1 MFDFFRRHTRVLQF
15 LLLLL
20 IVPSFVVFGIQGYD
34 KFNEGKDEVAKVDGQ
49 AITRAEWE
57 QAHRNQVERL
67 RAQMPNVDVK
77 LLDTPEVR
85 QRVLDDLIRQRVLF
99 AAARDLHL
107 TPTDERIKRLFETDP
122 QFANLRNPDG
132 TVRKELLAAQGMT
145 SQIFAARLG
154 QDMALNQVLLGVAAT
169 ATVPDAVARTAVDAF
184 YQRRDVRVQT
194 FAAKDYLSKVQASD
208 ADVQAYYD
216 DPKNAAR
223 LQAPE
228 SVSFE
233 YVVLDLPTVARGIS
247 VPEDDLR
254 KYYTEN
260 AARYEQ
266 PQERRARH
274 ILIKAESGASAEVK
288 AKAKARAE
296 ALLAEVRKNPAAF
309 AELAKAHSEDPGSAR
324 QGGDLDWFGRG
335 AMVKAFE
342 DAAFALKKGEI
353 SGVVES
359 DFGFHILQ
367 LDDLRGG
374 DKRSFESVRK
384 EIEDEVRKSLAQK
397 RYAEAAEQFS
407 NLVEQED
414 TLQPVAD
421 KLKLTVQRVER
432 YTRGFQA
439 ESGSVLANP
448 KVAEAA
454 FLAENLRSKR
464 NALAVEIGAS
474 QLLSLRVT
482 EHQPARKQAFAD
494 VREQVRTAVLQ
505 SRAAQAARD
514 EGSARLAQWK
524 AQPTA
529 AAALPAAV
537 TLSRVKTQNLP
548 RAVVDAVLKAKA
560 EPLPAWIGV
569 DLGDQGYAVAV
580 IEKVQAADLAEAGSL
595 DQARA
600 QVSQMWAQ
608 AEGEAYYAALRK
620 RYKAVV
626 LDGAKAAVAD
636 EAASAATGAASG
648 PAK

>member
-15 LLLLL
+15 ILLLL

-34 KFNEGKDEVAKVDGQ
+34 QFSEGKDEVAKVDGQ
-49 AITRAEWE
+49 AITRAEWD

-67 RAQMPNVDVK
+67 RTQMPNVDVK

-107 TPTDERIKRLFETDP
+107 TPTDDRLKRLFETDP

-132 TVRKELLAAQGMT
+132 TVRKELLAAQGMN

-154 QDMALNQVLLGVAAT
+154 QDMALSQVLSGVGGT
-169 ATVPDAVARTAVDAF
+169 AVVPAAVARTAVDAF

-194 FAAKDYLSKVQASD
+194 FAAKDYLAKADASD
-208 ADVQAYYD
+208 AELQAYYD
-216 DPKNAAR
+216 DPRHAAR

-233 YVVLDLPTVARGIS
+233 YLVLDLATVARSLS
-247 VPEDDLR
+247 VAEDDLR
-254 KYYTEN
+254 KYYSEN
-260 AARYEQ
+260 ASRYEQ

-274 ILIKAESGASAEVK
+274 ILIKVDAGAPADAK

-296 ALLAEVRKNPAAF
+296 TLLAEARKNPAGF
-309 AELAKAHSEDPGSAR
+309 ADLARAQSEDPGSAK
-324 QGGDLDWFGRG
+324 QGGDLDWFVRG
-335 AMVKAFE
+335 AMVKPFE

-374 DKRSFESVRK
+374 DKRSFESVRP

-407 NLVEQED
+407 NLAEQED

-421 KLKLTVQRVER
+421 KLKLTVQRAER
-432 YTRGFQA
+432 FVRGVQA
-439 ESGSVLANP
+439 EPGSVLANP
-448 KVAEAA
+448 KVAEVA
-454 FLAENLRSKR
+454 FLADNLRSKR
-464 NALAVEIGAS
+464 NALAVEIGAN

-482 EHQPARKQAFAD
+482 EHQPSRKQALAE
-494 VREQVRTAVLQ
+494 VREQVKAGVLQ
-505 SRAAQAARD
+505 AKAAKAARE
-514 EGSARLAQWK
+514 EGASKLAQWK
-524 AQPTA
+524 TQPA
-529 AAALPAAV
+529 AAGTLPAAV

-548 RAVVDAVLKAKA
+548 RAVVEAVLKAKA
-560 EPLPAWIGV
+560 DALPAWIGV
-569 DLGDQGYAVAV
+569 DLGDEGYAVAV

-595 DQARA
+595 DKARA
-600 QVSQMWAQ
+600 QVTQMWAQ
-608 AEGEAYYAALRK
+608 AESEAYYAALRK

-626 LDGAKAAVAD
+626 LDSAKAVSGDDA
-636 EAASAATGAASG
+636 AASAPAGASG
-648 PAK
+648 STK